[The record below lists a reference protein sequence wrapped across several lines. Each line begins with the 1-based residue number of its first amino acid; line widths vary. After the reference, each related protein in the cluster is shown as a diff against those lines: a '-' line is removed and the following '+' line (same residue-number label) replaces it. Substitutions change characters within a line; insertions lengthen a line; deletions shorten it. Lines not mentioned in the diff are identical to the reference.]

1 MPMQPQRHRGTEALT
16 AGEDPYFDEEMEPD
30 PELNKITNA
39 IIGAAIAV
47 HKELGAGLLECLYEN
62 ALAIEFAA
70 RGIPFTR
77 QVPVN
82 VNYRGQTIGETR
94 LDFIVAD
101 RVIVELKAVDRL
113 SEVHSA
119 QLICYLKVTGHKLG
133 ILINFNVA
141 ALRQGIKRIA
151 N

>member
-1 MPMQPQRHRGTEALT
+1 MQPQRHRGTEAGRVDQD
-16 AGEDPYFDEEMEPD
+16 AYVDEEMEPD

-47 HKELGAGLLECLYEN
+47 HRELGAGLLECLYEN
-62 ALAIEFAA
+62 ALAIEFTS
-70 RGIPFTR
+70 RGIPFSR
-77 QVPVN
+77 QVPVS
-82 VNYRGQTIGETR
+82 VQYRGQLIGETR

-113 SEVHSA
+113 SEVHSS

>member
-1 MPMQPQRHRGTEALT
+1 MATE
-16 AGEDPYFDEEMEPD
+16 EPYFDDEIGPD
-30 PELNKITNA
+30 PELNKIINA

-62 ALAIEFAA
+62 ALAIEFLA

-77 QVPVN
+77 QVPVS
-82 VNYRGQTIGETR
+82 VRYRGQDIGDTR
-94 LDFIVAD
+94 LDFVVAD
-101 RVIVELKAVDRL
+101 RVVVELKAVDRL
-113 SEVHSA
+113 SDVHSA

>member
-1 MPMQPQRHRGTEALT
+1 MQMQPQRHRDTEALT
-16 AGEDPYFDEEMEPD
+16 AIQEPYFDEGMEPD
-30 PELNKITNA
+30 PELNKITGA

-47 HKELGAGLLECLYEN
+47 HKELGPGLLECLYEN
-62 ALAIEFAA
+62 ALAIEFAT
-70 RGIPFTR
+70 RNIPFTR
-77 QVPVN
+77 QVPISVQ
-82 VNYRGQTIGETR
+82 YRGQIIGETR

-101 RVIVELKAVDRL
+101 RVVVELKAVDRL

-119 QLICYLKVTGHKLG
+119 QLICYLKITGHKLG